1 MNSLARHSLSMRPD
15 IPITDESIRLAR
27 EHQESERA
35 KVTRLTGLRFDADGK
50 PILPTKAER

>member
-35 KVTRLTGLRFDADGK
+35 KVTRLTGLRFDANGK
-50 PILPTKAER
+50 PILPKKAEQ